1 MNTPKNL
8 QELRALRATSAT
20 LSYRFFLDYQPTK
33 GGPITNACLSQWW
46 PCMFSVG
53 TNTFTT
59 AEHFMMYEK
68 ATLFHDHETAARILD
83 ADHPFKAKTLGR
95 RVRNFDEARW
105 DQARVNLVIR
115 GNIAKFS
122 QNPKLLTFL
131 IVTGDAILAET
142 SPSDLIWGIGCRE
155 EDPIAKQPEN
165 WPGLNLLGFALMQA
179 REHLRMK
186 TEREQTHLISNA
198 CH

>member
-1 MNTPKNL
+1 MDTPNNM
-8 QELRALRATSAT
+8 QELRTLRATGVP

-46 PCMFSVG
+46 PCLFSVG
-53 TNTFTT
+53 ANTFTT

-68 ATLFHDHETAARILD
+68 ATLFHDHETAARIID
-83 ADHPFKAKTLGR
+83 ADHPFEAKTLGR
-95 RVRNFDEARW
+95 RVRNFDEMRW
-105 DQARVNLVIR
+105 NELRVEIVTR

-122 QNPKLLTFL
+122 QAPKLLKFL
-131 IVTGDAILAET
+131 IDTGNAILAET

-155 EDPIAKQPEN
+155 DDPIATQPEN

-179 REHLRMK
+179 REHLRLK
-186 TEREQTHLISNA
+186 TELEQLDRVSNVSQ
-198 CH
+198 